1 MGDYQQ
7 MGDAPAGPLPP
18 PFALSKLDSDKEGLL
33 KGLTDAEVA
42 ELVKKYGLNEVPE
55 EKEPLWKMFLKQFT
69 GPMQIMIECAALLCF
84 LIHNWPD
91 FTIIM
96 VLLMTNG
103 TLGFFEEKSAQ
114 ASVDALKAGLEKKMP
129 VKRNGKFDSI
139 PVVQVR
145 HPPSPSIQY
154 PLIIGSSVSFL
165 PTLYIIRSHDALL
178 HSHFRN
184 PQVVWLIPI

>member
-1 MGDYQQ
+1 MASGDYQKLA
-7 MGDAPAGPLPP
+7 DAPAGPLPP
-18 PFALSKLDSDKEGLL
+18 PYALARLDSDKEGLL
-33 KGLTDAEVA
+33 KGLTDAEVD

-96 VLLMTNG
+96 VLLFTNG

-129 VKRNGKFDSI
+129 VTGCS
-139 PVVQVR
+139 
-145 HPPSPSIQY
+145 
-154 PLIIGSSVSFL
+154 
-165 PTLYIIRSHDALL
+165 T
-178 HSHFRN
+178 
-184 PQVVWLIPI
+184 